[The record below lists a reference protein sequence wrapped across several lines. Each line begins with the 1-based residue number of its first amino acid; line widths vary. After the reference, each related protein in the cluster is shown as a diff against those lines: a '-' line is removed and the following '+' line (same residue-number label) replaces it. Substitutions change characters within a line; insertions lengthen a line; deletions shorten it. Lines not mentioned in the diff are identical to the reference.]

1 MEDHMKIA
9 VVTGGGSGIGRASAL
24 ALAHEGFAVV
34 VAGRRKEA
42 LDETSAEARAM
53 GSDITVV
60 PTDVTDPRSIESL
73 FSKVRERFGRIDLL
87 FNNAGVGV
95 PNVTLEE
102 LTFDQWSTVIA
113 TNLTGAFLC
122 TQQAFRLMQ
131 EQQPQGGRIINNG
144 SLSAYVP
151 RPHSAPYTAAKHGI
165 TGLTRA
171 TSLDGRRYNIACGQ
185 IDIGNAAT
193 DIAARIT
200 QGIEQADGTVMR
212 EPTIDVEHVAK
223 GLIYM
228 AGLPLDANVQFLT
241 IMATKMPFVGRG

>member
-34 VAGRRKEA
+34 VAGRRREA
-42 LDETSAEARAM
+42 LDETSAEGRAM
-53 GSDITVV
+53 GADITVV

-185 IDIGNAAT
+185 IDIGNAST
-193 DIAARIT
+193 EIAARIT

>member
-1 MEDHMKIA
+1 MKIA

-42 LDETSAEARAM
+42 LDETSAEGRAM
-53 GSDITVV
+53 GADITVV
-60 PTDVTDPRSIESL
+60 PTDVTDPRSVESL
-73 FSKVRERFGRIDLL
+73 FYKVRERFGRIDLL

-102 LTFDQWSTVIA
+102 LTFDQWSNVIA

-185 IDIGNAAT
+185 LDIGNAST

-200 QGIEQADGTVMR
+200 QGIEQADGTVMS

-223 GLIYM
+223 GLVYM

>member
-1 MEDHMKIA
+1 MEDYMKIA

-24 ALAHEGFAVV
+24 ALTHEGFAVV

-42 LDETSAEARAM
+42 LDETSAQGRAT
-53 GSDITVV
+53 GADVTVV
-60 PTDVTDPRSIESL
+60 PTDVTDPRSVESL
-73 FSKVRERFGRIDLL
+73 FSNVRERFGRIDLL

-102 LTFDQWSTVIA
+102 LTFDQWSNVIA

-122 TQQAFRLMQ
+122 TQQAFRLMR

-151 RPHSAPYTAAKHGI
+151 RPNSAPYTAAKHGI

-185 IDIGNAAT
+185 IDIGNAST

-200 QGIEQADGTVMR
+200 QGIEQADGTVMS

-223 GLIYM
+223 GLVYM
-228 AGLPLDANVQFLT
+228 ASLPLDANVQFLT

>member
-42 LDETSAEARAM
+42 LDETSAEGRAM
-53 GSDITVV
+53 GADITVV

-185 IDIGNAAT
+185 IDIGNAST
-193 DIAARIT
+193 EIAARIT

>member
-1 MEDHMKIA
+1 M
-9 VVTGGGSGIGRASAL
+9 
-24 ALAHEGFAVV
+24 V
-34 VAGRRKEA
+34 VAGRRKQA
-42 LDETSAEARAM
+42 LDETSAEGRAA
-53 GSDITVV
+53 GTDIIVV
-60 PTDVTDPRSIESL
+60 PTDVTDPRSVESL
-73 FSKVRERFGRIDLL
+73 FSKVRERFGRLDLL

-102 LTFDQWSTVIA
+102 LTFDQWSNVIA

-131 EQQPQGGRIINNG
+131 GQQPQGGRIINNG

-185 IDIGNAAT
+185 LDIGNAST

-200 QGIEQADGTVMR
+200 QGIEQADGTVMS

-223 GLIYM
+223 GLVYM